1 MRPELFDYDDSFER
15 RTRRDRIFFNNPV
28 IMQGLGLAPIIVAAT
43 TLKNAVMLS
52 VAVIPLLVLTRV
64 IAAVLARATYFRF
77 RGLTYSVT
85 SAVVYIGVYFLM
97 TKLFTAA
104 DLALLGLYLPL
115 LVVDPIVLK
124 RYERPQKERVSTA
137 FSKGVIT
144 ALGFALTI
152 RIVGGLREILGAGAL
167 YGVQLVK
174 TPPFPMAAMP
184 AGAFV
189 LLAVLM
195 AAWRGVVN
203 TIKRQVELEK
213 GVRTGE

>member
-1 MRPELFDYDDSFER
+1 MRPELFDYEDSFER

-52 VAVIPLLVLTRV
+52 AAIIPLLVLTRV

-85 SAVVYIGVYFLM
+85 SAVVYIGVAFM
-97 TKLFTAA
+97 MGQLFPAA

-124 RYERPQKERVSTA
+124 RYERPQKELVSTA
-137 FSKGVIT
+137 LSKGIIT
-144 ALGFALTI
+144 ALGYALTI
-152 RIVGGLREILGAGAL
+152 CLMGALRELLGAGTIWGNVLA
-167 YGVQLVK
+167 K
-174 TPPFPMAAMP
+174 TPPFPMAALP
-184 AGAFV
+184 AGGFV
-189 LLAVLM
+189 LLAVVM
-195 AAWRGVVN
+195 AAWRGVVSS
-203 TIKRQVELEK
+203 IKKQVELEK
-213 GVRTGE
+213 GVRADG